1 MKRLVKETAAVDD
14 RNIES
19 SNIEAIPELI
29 SSKCLK
35 ARLEYAKKYRNK
47 PQKFRKQD

>member
-1 MKRLVKETAAVDD
+1 MNRLVKETTAVDD

-29 SSKCLK
+29 SRKNQKS
-35 ARLEYAKKYRNK
+35 RLEYAKKYRNK